1 MGRIMHHASR
11 PKRIFFGILFG
22 IIFIVVISTLVFILW
37 NWLMPVIFGLPA
49 ITIFQAFGLLLLSK
63 ILFMGFHK
71 KSRPMD
77 HFKAR
82 EYWKKRF
89 EAEHGSPNGNTGNEV

>member
-1 MGRIMHHASR
+1 MHHASK

-22 IIFIVVISTLVFILW
+22 IIFIVVISVLVFVLW

-71 KSRPMD
+71 KSRPSD
-77 HFKAR
+77 HFRSR

-89 EAEHGSPNGNTGNEV
+89 EEEAKSPDENLGKENI